1 MVEKDCNCF
10 MVNACISN
18 TIPNVT
24 FIVGGSLTSV
34 KDITPKRHRQRI
46 DSKAILNGKDERWGH
61 SRKNVV
67 VTCYP
72 FMTLMNTLGHAHID
86 YFSLDVQ
93 RVEMIILQSIDWDKL
108 DGSLSKYTYFS
119 VITQLKDKYQ
129 PN

>member
-1 MVEKDCNCF
+1 MI
-10 MVNACISN
+10 NACISN